1 MSTTVKPHR
10 IAILAGGPSAEREV
24 SIQTGSA
31 IQTALCTLGY
41 DVITIDPD
49 QTLSEALQRVQPDLI
64 FNALHGTYGEDGVI
78 QGYLDW
84 IKLPYTGSGVKSSAV
99 AMDKAMSRVLFKS
112 ANIPVAEGC
121 VWSLGEPYPLLDQ
134 LPQIPWIIKPTNEG
148 SSVGLDRCDSYE
160 ALISILTSKSN
171 SGPTDWLIESFH
183 EGTEVSVVVF
193 DEEVWGCVEISPSG
207 DLYDY
212 EAKYVRGDTTYHCP
226 PRVKQSCIKRL
237 EAYALKAYK
246 VLECSGICRVD
257 FITYGH
263 QDIIL
268 ELNTLPGMTSTSL
281 VPKVAAW
288 RGISFE
294 SLVEL
299 IIASAYKDK

>member
-10 IAILAGGPSAEREV
+10 IVILAGGPSAEREV

-49 QTLSEALQRVQPDLI
+49 QTLSEQLQKVQADLI

-84 IKLPYTGSGVKSSAV
+84 IKIPYTGSGVKSSAV

-112 ANIPVAEGC
+112 VHIPVAEGY
-121 VWSLGEPYPLLDQ
+121 VWCLDEPYPSLAQ

-160 ALISILTSKSN
+160 VLISILASKST
-171 SGPTDWLIESFH
+171 SGPSDWLIESFH
-183 EGTEVSVVVF
+183 EGTEISVVVF
-193 DEEVWGCVEISPSG
+193 DEEVWGSVEISPSG

-226 PRVKQSCIKRL
+226 PRIEQSCIKRL
-237 EAYALKAYK
+237 ETYALKAYK
-246 VLECSGICRVD
+246 VLECSGICRID
-257 FITYGH
+257 FITNGH
-263 QDIIL
+263 QDITL